1 MTETKTAAGA
11 QSRAWMHT
19 AGPLFGALLA
29 IVASEAALRRVSPLP
44 PPIREVDDGVADL
57 IPSNPDIIV
66 LGSSHARSF
75 DAVAQLLAERSS
87 GAVRMIT
94 VPEEG
99 GSFLAFDWVLQ
110 NRLRRLIEEQDAS
123 GRPVRSRLS
132 HFFLVTTYWDM
143 CPVDPEVAGSNL
155 PARGWTWRNYFAD
168 VGRNGVT
175 PFNRNFLQS
184 RWKAFWEA
192 SYLIRDRGGDHLRR
206 GVLQALHLERRPTVD
221 ERRESRLA
229 TRRPEFEDD
238 YARCDDPE
246 EKAAFERILDY
257 LESRQLDTT
266 VVVFPLVQEALSEKA
281 KNTTLF
287 RYSEYVGELSKTR
300 SFRVADMTTSAPLS
314 ITDFEPDLDHVTP
327 AGNRKFAAWALD
339 NGLSF
344 LLRSN
349 TSTAATT
356 SPRTRTGS

>member
-1 MTETKTAAGA
+1 MTETEPAVGA
-11 QSRAWMHT
+11 RTRAWMRI
-19 AGPLFGALLA
+19 AGVLFGAL
-29 IVASEAALRRVSPLP
+29 VAVVGSEAALRRVSPLP

-57 IPSNPDIIV
+57 TASNPDVIV

-75 DAVAQLLAERSS
+75 DAVADLLARRSAGS
-87 GAVRMIT
+87 VRMVT

-123 GRPVRSRLS
+123 GRLVRSKLS
-132 HFFLVTTYWDM
+132 RFFLVTTYWDM
-143 CPVDPEVAGSNL
+143 CPVDPDVAGSNL
-155 PARGWTWRNYFAD
+155 PARGWTWRNYLAD

-175 PFNRNFLQS
+175 AFNRNFLQS

-206 GVLQALHLERRPTVD
+206 GVLQAFHLERRPTVD

-238 YARCDDPE
+238 YVRCDDAA
-246 EKAAFERILDY
+246 EKAAFGRTLDY
-257 LESRQLDTT
+257 LESRQLDVT
-266 VVVFPLVQEALSEKA
+266 VVVFPLVQEALSERA
-281 KNTTLF
+281 KGTTLS
-287 RYSEYVGELSKTR
+287 RYSRYVAELSQTR

-314 ITDFEPDLDHVTP
+314 IADFEPDLDHVTP

-344 LLRSN
+344 LLQRN
-349 TSTAATT
+349 RSTAATA
-356 SPRTRTGS
+356 SPRTRNGS